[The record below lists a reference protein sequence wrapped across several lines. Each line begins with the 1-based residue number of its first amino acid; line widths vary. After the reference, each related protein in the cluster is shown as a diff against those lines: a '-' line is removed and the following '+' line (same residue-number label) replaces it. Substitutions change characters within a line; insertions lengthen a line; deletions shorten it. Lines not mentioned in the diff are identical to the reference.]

1 MEEGFVVFGPQLR
14 MCRKGDSSEGCL
26 YVVRVILAKDGPGDQ
41 YPGIPLMGR
50 SLALAANSRR

>member
-1 MEEGFVVFGPQLR
+1 MIVFGPQLR

-26 YVVRVILAKDGPGDQ
+26 YVVRDILAKDGPGDQ